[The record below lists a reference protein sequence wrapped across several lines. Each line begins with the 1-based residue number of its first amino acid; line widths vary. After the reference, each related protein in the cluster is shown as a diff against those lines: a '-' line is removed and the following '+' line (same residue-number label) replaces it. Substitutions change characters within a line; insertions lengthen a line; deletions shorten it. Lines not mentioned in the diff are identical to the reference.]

1 MCVIPDMALHV
12 RLDQLE
18 RLKYGVVS
26 SIQSNILSC
35 LTFLYYLSFLVFL
48 KSIITVLI
56 MCLCM
61 PGLRTVHR
69 DEDTCRD

>member
-35 LTFLYYLSFLVFL
+35 LTFLYYLSFLVFF
-48 KSIITVLI
+48 KIDHYCFDYVF
-56 MCLCM
+56 
-61 PGLRTVHR
+61 VHAWVENR
-69 DEDTCRD
+69 S